1 MIDDRWKHGDLQNVL
16 QLQNG
21 RNVFHQIMQTVR
33 KTHIYA
39 MIASRSL
46 AEQPSRRVAIFVPWR
61 TLAFQTCQM
70 LGDSDGWLAF

>member
-1 MIDDRWKHGDLQNVL
+1 METWRPTECL

-21 RNVFHQIMQTVR
+21 RNVFHQIMQTMR

-61 TLAFQTCQM
+61 ALAVQTCQM
-70 LGDSDGWLAF
+70 LGDSDGWLVL